1 LAGSEGTLTT
11 RIFIAVRVRLYREGL
26 AEILGRE
33 QQIDVIGLAGDAA
46 DTVMGVRE
54 LKPDVVLVDPAISDD
69 MDVIRE
75 LAEKTAGA
83 TIVVIAS
90 SETDA
95 ELIACAEAGVAGFVS
110 REDSV
115 GNLVA
120 TLRSAEAG
128 ELLCS
133 PGTAGSFLRHI
144 RALASGRTSS
154 ASELTLTARE
164 VEVARL
170 LDEGLSNKQIAL
182 RLCIEL
188 PTVKHHVHH
197 ILEKLGVGRRSE
209 AVARLRQQG
218 LLRTTSAS

>member
-1 LAGSEGTLTT
+1 MTT
-11 RIFIAVRVRLYREGL
+11 RIFIAARVRLYREGL

-33 QQIDVIGLAGDAA
+33 QQIDVIGMAGDPT
-46 DTVMGVRE
+46 DTLVRVHE
-54 LKPDVVLVDPAISDD
+54 LKPDVVLVDPAISDG

-75 LAEKTAGA
+75 LAEPAAGV
-83 TIVVIAS
+83 IVIAIAS
-90 SETDA
+90 PESEA
-95 ELIACAEAGVAGFVS
+95 GLIACAEAGVAGFVS
-110 REDSV
+110 REDSL
-115 GNLVA
+115 GDLVA

-133 PGTAGSFLRHI
+133 PSMAGSFLRHI
-144 RALASGRTSS
+144 KALAGDRPTSS
-154 ASELTLTARE
+154 SELQLTVRE

-182 RLCIEL
+182 RLRIEL

-209 AVARLRQQG
+209 AVVRLRQQG
-218 LLRTTSAS
+218 LLRTKSAT